1 MGKVG
6 RVFQSGEGRRDG
18 GPVLKMEGQ
27 EEPEVSARG
36 AVDDDDNA
44 DSVGLE
50 VRSSEQRGQQL
61 RDGSDSDG
69 GDVDADGG
77 ATAPAFGHMASHAI
91 ALRRQRHGK
100 LARR

>member
-1 MGKVG
+1 MG
-6 RVFQSGEGRRDG
+6 RAFQSGVGRRDG
-18 GPVLKMEGQ
+18 GPMLKMEEQ

-44 DSVGLE
+44 DSVGVE

-61 RDGSDSDG
+61 HDGSDSDG
-69 GDVDADGG
+69 GDVEADDGG
-77 ATAPAFGHMASHAI
+77 ASVPAFGHMASHAI